1 MEFLS
6 EDDVKIHHLPK
17 VLAEAGY
24 KLDNVGY
31 NVGIEVKQ
39 GRKARTIF
47 ADAVVYDGP
56 ARTRALVVVETKPPT
71 PPLTAGDADQAFSYA
86 RLLTPIAPIVLLTNG
101 TETKAYDTFTKK
113 VLPHGLPAAAQAS
126 ATAKRGP
133 EAAALAAEAKH
144 EIFKVDSVD
153 EYKRILRAC
162 HNSIRNNEGY
172 DPTKAFDELS
182 KVMFT
187 KLFEERSGKE
197 RFRLKKFDDL
207 MSSNINVIQQIFR
220 ETSISQEYSG
230 LFLPNDSIE
239 LSDRTI
245 RELVGHFENFD
256 LSLTD
261 FDVKGEA
268 FEHFLGSTF
277 TGGLGQYFTP
287 RNVVNFM
294 VEVLSPKVG
303 ETVVDPFCGTGGFLI
318 AWHSFVAESIA
329 AMPISD
335 ELKASYLETLNRES
349 LFGIDWNERTS
360 LACRMNMTMHGEGE
374 SASNIFKQSGF
385 VDAVRSGNTVIGDGL
400 FDVCLTNPPFGS
412 TESDPDILKE
422 HALGSGRKAIERAA
436 LAMERSIRLAKPG
449 GRVAIVIMD
458 GILAN
463 PSTQVVRDYVRKNTI
478 VRGLISLNAETFEAY
493 GGRANTTILLLEK
506 RSEPLAEVPK
516 DSEDVFMAVCRN
528 TGYAPNGLEIAG
540 NELPD
545 ILAAYNAWRHGKG
558 APAGENVWVTKLKDR
573 LDPRHYW
580 RPDTAVSS
588 RADITIGL
596 AGLSLDLKSLQ
607 GVVDELKSD
616 VEAMVADID
625 FVERPLGDLLT
636 EVSETVVLAPKDEYK
651 LLGVRWWG
659 GGAFIRE
666 SKLGKDIKSTTLR
679 KVHKGALVYN
689 RLFAFRASFAIVD
702 DSCADAVASSEFPMF
717 EAVANDYDPTAL
729 KKYVVHALNSP
740 KYLGVVDAESSGS
753 TKTSRNRFKQEAFGK
768 FKIAVPTNPD
778 HLKTLVELLD
788 RADQLRDS
796 LNSLADG
803 SKVVRDSF
811 TGLLEV

>member
-17 VLAEAGY
+17 LLSDAGY
-24 KLDNVGY
+24 QLDDVGY

-47 ADAVVYDGP
+47 ADAVVYSEPTRG
-56 ARTRALVVVETKPPT
+56 RALVVVETKPPT
-71 PPLTAGDADQAFSYA
+71 PPLTPGDADQAFSYA
-86 RLLTPIAPIVLLTNG
+86 RLLTPIAPFVLLTNG

-113 VLPHGLPAAAQAS
+113 LLPQGLPTSGQARV
-126 ATAKRGP
+126 AAKRGA
-133 EAAALAAEAKH
+133 EAKKLAEEAKH
-144 EIFKVDSVD
+144 ELFKVDSVD

-187 KLFEERSGKE
+187 KLFEEKSGKE

-207 MSSNINVIQQIFR
+207 MSSNINIIQQIFR
-220 ETSISQEYSG
+220 ETSQSQEYSG
-230 LFLPNDSIE
+230 LFLPNDTIE

-318 AWHSFVAESIA
+318 AWHSFVTESID
-329 AMPISD
+329 AMSISAD
-335 ELKASYLETLNRES
+335 LKAGYLETLNKKS

-374 SASNIFKQSGF
+374 SANNIFKQSGF
-385 VDAVRSGNTVIGDGL
+385 VDAIRSGSTVIGDGL

-412 TESDPDILKE
+412 SESDPEILKA
-422 HALGSGRKAIERAA
+422 HDLGAGRKAIERAA
-436 LAMERSIRLAKPG
+436 LAMERSIRLTKPG
-449 GRVAIVIMD
+449 GRIAIVIMD

-463 PSTQVVRDYVRKNTI
+463 PSTKSVRDYVRKNTI

-493 GGRANTTILLLEK
+493 GGRANTSILLLEK
-506 RSEPLAEVPK
+506 RSAPLTDSPS

-528 TGYAPNGLEIAG
+528 TGYAANGLEISG
-540 NELPD
+540 NELPE
-545 ILAAYNAWRHGKG
+545 ILAEYKAWRSGQ
-558 APAGENVWVTKLKDR
+558 APEGENVWVTKLTDR

-607 GVVDELKSD
+607 GVVDDLRND
-616 VEAMVADID
+616 VETLVADIQ
-625 FVERPLGDLLT
+625 FTERPLGDLLT
-636 EVSETVVLAPKDEYK
+636 EVSEKVVLAPKKEYK

-666 SKLGKDIKSTTLR
+666 TKLGQDIKSTSLK
-679 KVHKGALVYN
+679 KVHSGALVYN

-702 DSCADAVASSEFPMF
+702 PSCSDAVASGEFPMF
-717 EAVANDYDPTAL
+717 EANANEYDPTAL

-753 TKTSRNRFKQEAFGK
+753 TKTSRNRFKQDAFRN
-768 FKIAVPTNPD
+768 FRIAVPTKPED
-778 HLKTLVELLD
+778 LEALVALLD
-788 RADQLRDS
+788 RADRLRDS
-796 LNSLADG
+796 LNELADG
-803 SKVVRDSF
+803 SKDIRNTF